1 MAVNGHGAERK
12 VVFRAGERLLGRV
25 LIGGVLLAAVL
36 VIAGGGFYL
45 LQHGA
50 ARPDYVRFNP
60 ESGAAFHSL
69 SGTLSELAHG
79 RSRAIIQL
87 GLFVLVLL
95 QSARVALCMWIFG
108 RVREWPYLLM
118 SLFLLAVLLHSFV

>member
-1 MAVNGHGAERK
+1 MAVSGQDRERRA
-12 VVFRAGERLLGRV
+12 VFRAGERLLGRV
-25 LIGGVLLAAVL
+25 LIGGVLLSALL
-36 VIAGGGFYL
+36 VIAGAGFYL
-45 LQHGA
+45 FQHGA
-50 ARPDYVRFNP
+50 ARPDYARFSP
-60 ESGAAFHSL
+60 ELGAAFHSL
-69 SGTLSELAHG
+69 RGTLSQLAHG